1 MDKLKAGWKTSEFW
15 TTLVVQGVSLT
26 VILGLINHNES
37 ATLTDSL
44 TKMVTALFT
53 LVISGSTALAYIKSR
68 FELKAK

>member
-1 MDKLKAGWKTSEFW
+1 MDGLKAGWKTSEFW

-26 VILGLINHNES
+26 VILGIVNSSES

-44 TKMVTALFT
+44 TKMVTAAFT
-53 LVISGSTALAYIKSR
+53 LLVSGSTAMSYIKSR